1 MIYLTRWLKA
11 GSLHTKKVWFYLL
24 WGKPIENG
32 EKCVLFH
39 VQKFFSFLRFF
50 SFFPDLL
57 MMQKNGLIRMLWLRW
72 LLGFRKLKSLKK
84 VEILQFVFVLRVAS
98 WKNIIF
104 FIEERSAVFFP
115 YFHYEVIFCYAELFE
130 CAFNFQDALLGR
142 RQFLA
147 TESPLK
153 MMENAFYFT
162 SNTLFVL
169 KIFKFLSGHFGHLSK
184 RLDRKG

>member
-72 LLGFRKLKSLKK
+72 LLGFRKLKSLEK

-104 FIEERSAVFFP
+104 FIEERSAVFFL
-115 YFHYEVIFCYAELFE
+115 IFTMKLSSAMLSYL
-130 CAFNFQDALLGR
+130 
-142 RQFLA
+142 
-147 TESPLK
+147 
-153 MMENAFYFT
+153 NAHST
-162 SNTLFVL
+162 
-169 KIFKFLSGHFGHLSK
+169 FKTRS
-184 RLDRKG
+184 